1 MEVKMKTRSIQASTG
16 LAAAAL
22 ALMATFAS
30 PAIAAPNG
38 DDQLVQPKQLIVDH
52 SLPPQRLAAQIRA
65 ARLYDTFWTTGDE
78 AQAREA
84 LAPDFMDRTLP
95 PGRPQGLAGPL
106 AASKGFH
113 AAVPDVHAEV
123 EQMIV
128 AGDRVMTHLRFRGH
142 FSGSFQGVQGKGQ
155 PVDFIA
161 TDIYRIRDG
170 RIAEN
175 WHLEDNLTFLR
186 QLGVVKP

>member
-22 ALMATFAS
+22 ALMATFVS

-38 DDQLVQPKQLIVDH
+38 DDQLVQPKQLIVDR
-52 SLPPQRLAAQIRA
+52 SLPPQQLAAQIRA

-128 AGDRVMTHLRFRGH
+128 AGDRVITHLRFRGH

>member
-52 SLPPQRLAAQIRA
+52 SLPPQQLAAQIRA

-128 AGDRVMTHLRFRGH
+128 AGDRVITHLRFRGH

-175 WHLEDNLTFLR
+175 WHLEDNLTFLQ

>member
-30 PAIAAPNG
+30 PAIAALNG

-52 SLPPQRLAAQIRA
+52 SLPPQQLAAQIRA

-128 AGDRVMTHLRFRGH
+128 AGDRVITHLRFRGH

>member
-38 DDQLVQPKQLIVDH
+38 DDQLLQPKQLIVDH
-52 SLPPQRLAAQIRA
+52 SLPPQQLAAQIRA

-128 AGDRVMTHLRFRGH
+128 AGDRVITHLRFRGH